1 LTQSCKNFADD
12 ALILITGKYPSD
24 LVKKAQPSVNAM
36 VAWGKDSGLEFNA
49 SKTIAVM
56 FTNKKPYDIKKPHD
70 YPVKVVINN
79 KKIDFSAEAKYL
91 GILFDSKLTWASHIT
106 AKIAKSK
113 RLLFAVKNC
122 IAKARLGTDAAQKKL
137 SSINRLACLSLGSVP
152 TSTPT
157 ATMEILY
164 NLRPLDL
171 ELERIALKTYVRIKK
186 ALPSKK
192 NWDGLPTGGGN
203 RLGHQRHWENA
214 LNSDNLSTTPCDQ
227 DQTSKVRSWVKN
239 FEVLDF
245 ESKCDIADQYRTWTC
260 YTDGSKMGNRSGYGY
275 LINWS
280 GRTIYKGHDHMG
292 PRATVFMA
300 EVRAISTVVHTL
312 MQRKNQRIEIRSD
325 SQAAITAISNI
336 NISSNTVLE
345 CRNLLNR
352 LGSKNKITIRWVKAH
367 NAHEGNE
374 LADSLAKTGA
384 NQSIGPPRFKYF
396 EAAASFSQKLLNQSN
411 QKWQK
416 RWEKNP
422 TTYKHSKE
430 FIYIIQNNIHKM
442 NYVLKHCD
450 RTTVGILTQFITSHS
465 FNLKASK
472 SNTPDKVCRHCN
484 QDDTPETP
492 SHILTTCPALTEAR
506 REWFDGQDLLTS
518 GFDWLVPHLLGFLR
532 NTNVWG
538 SMTQQ
543 L

>member
-1 LTQSCKNFADD
+1 
-12 ALILITGKYPSD
+12 
-24 LVKKAQPSVNAM
+24 
-36 VAWGKDSGLEFNA
+36 
-49 SKTIAVM
+49 
-56 FTNKKPYDIKKPHD
+56 
-70 YPVKVVINN
+70 
-79 KKIDFSAEAKYL
+79 
-91 GILFDSKLTWASHIT
+91 
-106 AKIAKSK
+106 
-113 RLLFAVKNC
+113 
-122 IAKARLGTDAAQKKL
+122 
-137 SSINRLACLSLGSVP
+137 
-152 TSTPT
+152 
-157 ATMEILY
+157 
-164 NLRPLDL
+164 
-171 ELERIALKTYVRIKK
+171 
-186 ALPSKK
+186 
-192 NWDGLPTGGGN
+192 
-203 RLGHQRHWENA
+203 
-214 LNSDNLSTTPCDQ
+214 LSTKPCDQ

-245 ESKCDIADQYRTWTC
+245 ETKRDIAQDQYGTWTC
-260 YTDGSKMGNRSGYGY
+260 YTDGGKLGNRSGYGY

-280 GRTIYKGHDHMG
+280 GRTTHQGHDHMG
-292 PRATVFMA
+292 PRVTVFMD

-312 MQRKNQRIEIRSD
+312 MQRINQRIEIRSD

-345 CRNLLNR
+345 CCNLLNR
-352 LGSKNKITIRWVKAH
+352 LGSKNKLTIRWVKAH
-367 NAHEGNE
+367 NAQAGNK

-384 NQSIGPPRFKYF
+384 NQSIGPPRFKYY

-416 RWEKNP
+416 RWVNNP
-422 TTYKHSKE
+422 TKFKHSKE
-430 FIYIIQNNIHKM
+430 FIHIIQNNIHKM

-450 RTTVGILTQFITSHS
+450 RTTVGILTQFITGHS

-472 SNTPDKVCRHCN
+472 SNTFPDKVCRHCN

-518 GFDWLVPHLLGFLR
+518 GFDWLVPQLLGFLR